1 MDSKTRL
8 LRRIHNIDDLVDY
21 RLERYINLDVC
32 DVTMEGFFYM
42 ISQWVIESM
51 YYDYFGD
58 VDDLSEEWTNMY
70 RVMSKYIDSV
80 HRKKIEDFYITR
92 DSYPCED

>member
-8 LRRIHNIDDLVDY
+8 LRRIHNIDGLVDY

-32 DVTMEGFFYM
+32 DVTMEGFFGI
-42 ISQWVIESM
+42 ISEWVIETM

-70 RVMSKYIDSV
+70 RIMLKYLNSV